1 MLKEE
6 IIEFFEDIVPFNQ
19 LSKEVLEEMVD
30 DITMEYYPKGEQI
43 LTQGGPPSEFLGVI
57 KKGGVKV
64 YMSAGEEDETVIDYR
79 GEGEHF
85 GLLSLVSGDRSRTN
99 VDAIEDTICYLVARD
114 KILSILK
121 DNPSANEY
129 FLKSFFVNMIDKT
142 YEETRK
148 RYSGVAESEQLLF
161 TTPVKD
167 VIRSTP
173 KTVPMGTSIQQAAAE
188 MATHKIGSLVVVD
201 DQGKAVGMITDR
213 DFREKVVANAKDVS
227 LPLEDIMSPS
237 LVTIEADDNCFE
249 ALIRMIRHKIHHI
262 VVLEKGELIGMVTN
276 HDFMLLQGSSPTILV
291 KEIGQIQSPDELQ
304 DTAPKFYKAVSSLL
318 RHGAKAPNITGLI
331 TELIE
336 KITNSMVDIFEKEHG
351 PAPVDFTLFFFGVA
365 GRREVTLSF
374 QLDMGIIYQDISDPQ
389 MQKIVE
395 VYFKR
400 LAETLNSS
408 LFDCNLSSPGQCF
421 RIEHIKSSA
430 AWEEQLKRWGT
441 GAGTGMNMGYFD
453 MRAVRGS
460 GDRVTGL
467 LNFLQKR
474 AASYK
479 PILESL
485 AADTMQV
492 LPPLGFFKNLVV
504 EKSGEHKNEL
514 NLFEKGIK
522 PLADCARIYA
532 LEKNTTF
539 LSTVERLHEL
549 SNRHYFKFADDME
562 QAFSYLLTLL
572 IHNQLRQAE
581 EGGVP
586 DNFVNPHTLTN
597 FEQKTLKESFQ
608 LIAKLYTEIE
618 GDYWSG
624 KILP

>member
-1 MLKEE
+1 
-6 IIEFFEDIVPFNQ
+6 
-19 LSKEVLEEMVD
+19 
-30 DITMEYYPKGEQI
+30 
-43 LTQGGPPSEFLGVI
+43 
-57 KKGGVKV
+57 
-64 YMSAGEEDETVIDYR
+64 
-79 GEGEHF
+79 
-85 GLLSLVSGDRSRTN
+85 
-99 VDAIEDTICYLVARD
+99 
-114 KILSILK
+114 
-121 DNPSANEY
+121 
-129 FLKSFFVNMIDKT
+129 
-142 YEETRK
+142 
-148 RYSGVAESEQLLF
+148 
-161 TTPVKD
+161 
-167 VIRSTP
+167 
-173 KTVPMGTSIQQAAAE
+173 
-188 MATHKIGSLVVVD
+188 VVVD
-201 DQGKAVGMITDR
+201 GQGKPVGMVTDR
-213 DFREKVVANAKDVS
+213 DFREKVVASAKDVS
-227 LPLEDIMSPS
+227 LPLETIMSPS
-237 LVTIEADDNCFE
+237 LVTIDADDNCFE
-249 ALIRMIRHKIHHI
+249 ALIRMIHNKIHHI
-262 VVLEKGELIGMVTN
+262 VVLEKGELAGMVTN

-291 KEIGQIQSPDELQ
+291 KEIGQIQSSDELQ

-374 QLDMGIIYQDISDPQ
+374 QLEMGIVYQDTSDPQ
-389 MQKIVE
+389 MQKIAE

-408 LFDCNLSSPGQCF
+408 LFDCNLASSGQCF
-421 RIEHIKSSA
+421 NAGHIKSYA
-430 AWEEQLKRWGT
+430 AWEEQLKKWGT

-453 MRAVRGS
+453 MRPVRGS
-460 GDRVTGL
+460 GDRVTSL

-479 PILESL
+479 PVLESL

-522 PLADCARIYA
+522 PLADCARIHA
-532 LEKNTTF
+532 LERGTTF
-539 LSTVERLHEL
+539 LSTLERLHEL
-549 SNRHYFKFADDME
+549 AIRHHFKFADDME
-562 QAFSYLLTLL
+562 QAFGYVLTLL

-586 DNFVNPHTLTN
+586 DNFVNPQTLRS

-608 LIAKLYTEIE
+608 LITKLYSEIE

>member
-1 MLKEE
+1 MLKDE
-6 IIEFFEDIVPFNQ
+6 IITFFENIVPFNQ
-19 LSKEVLEEMVD
+19 LSKEILVDMVD
-30 DITMEYYPKGEQI
+30 DITMEYYPKGEHI
-43 LTQGGPPSEFLGVI
+43 LAQGGPPSEFLGVI

-64 YMSAGEEDETVIDYR
+64 FMASGDGDETVIDYR

-85 GLLSLVSGDRSRTN
+85 GLLSVVSGDRSRTN
-99 VDAIEDTICYLVARD
+99 IDAIEDTICYRISRD

-121 DNPSANEY
+121 NNPSANEY
-129 FLKSFFVNMIDKT
+129 FLKSFFINLIDKT

-148 RYSGVAESEQLLF
+148 RYSGVAASEQLLF
-161 TTPVKD
+161 TTSVKD
-167 VIRSTP
+167 VIRSAP
-173 KTVPMGTSIQQAAAE
+173 KAVPRDITIQQAAAE

-201 DQGKAVGMITDR
+201 DQGKPVGMVTDR
-213 DFREKVVANAKDVS
+213 DFREKVVASAKDVS
-227 LPLEDIMSPS
+227 APLESIMSSS
-237 LVTIEADDNCFE
+237 LVTIEANDNCFE

-262 VVLEKGELIGMVTN
+262 VVLEKGELAGMVTN

-291 KEIGQIQSPDELQ
+291 KEIGQIQSPEELQ

-318 RHGAKAPNITGLI
+318 HHGARAPNITGLI
-331 TELIE
+331 TELTE

-374 QLDMGIIYQDISDPQ
+374 QLDMGIVYQDISDPQ
-389 MQKIVE
+389 MQTIAE

-408 LFDCNLSSPGQCF
+408 LFDCNLASSGQCF
-421 RIEHIKSSA
+421 KTGHIKSSA
-430 AWEEQLKRWGT
+430 AWEEQLKKWGT

-453 MRAVRGS
+453 MRPVRGS
-460 GDRVTGL
+460 ADRVSGL
-467 LNFLQKR
+467 LNFMQKR
-474 AASYK
+474 AASYR

-504 EKSGEHKNEL
+504 EKSGENKNEL

-522 PLADCARIYA
+522 PLADCARIHA
-532 LEKNTTF
+532 LEKGTTF
-539 LSTVERLHEL
+539 LSTLERLHEL
-549 SNRHYFKFADDME
+549 TNRHHFKFAGDME
-562 QAFSYLLTLL
+562 QAFGYLLTLL
-572 IHNQLRQAE
+572 IHNQLRQVE

-586 DNFVNPHTLTN
+586 DNFVNPQTLTT

-608 LIAKLYTEIE
+608 LIAKLYSEIE
-618 GDYWSG
+618 GEYWSG

>member
-1 MLKEE
+1 MLRDE
-6 IIEFFEDIVPFNQ
+6 IIEFFENIVPFNQ
-19 LSKEVLEEMVD
+19 LSKEILEDMVD
-30 DITMEYYPKGEQI
+30 DITMEYYPKGEHI
-43 LTQGGPPSEFLGVI
+43 LTQGGPPSEFLGII

-64 YMSAGEEDETVIDYR
+64 FMTSGEDDETVIDYR

-99 VDAIEDTICYLVARD
+99 IDAIEDTICYRVSRD
-114 KILSILK
+114 KILTILRE
-121 DNPSANEY
+121 NPSANEH
-129 FLKSFFVNMIDKT
+129 FLKSFFVNLIDKT

-148 RYSGVAESEQLLF
+148 RYSGVTDSEQLLF
-161 TTPVKD
+161 ATPVKD
-167 VIRSTP
+167 VIRSVP
-173 KTVPMGTSIQQAAAE
+173 KTVPRDITIQQAAAE
-188 MATHKIGSLVVVD
+188 MAVHKIGSLVVVD
-201 DQGKAVGMITDR
+201 GQGKPVGMVTDR
-213 DFREKVVANAKDVS
+213 DFREKVVARAKDVS
-227 LPLEDIMSPS
+227 SPLESIMSPS

-249 ALIRMIRHKIHHI
+249 ALIRMIHHNIHHI
-262 VVLEKGELIGMVTN
+262 VVLEKGDLVGMVTN

-318 RHGAKAPNITGLI
+318 RYGAKAPNITGLI
-331 TELIE
+331 TELTE

-374 QLDMGIIYQDISDPQ
+374 QLDMGIIHQDVSDPQ
-389 MQKIVE
+389 LQTIAE

-408 LFDCNLSSPGQCF
+408 LFDCNLSSTGQCVNG
-421 RIEHIKSSA
+421 EHIKSCT
-430 AWEEQLKRWGT
+430 AWKEQLEKWGT
-441 GAGTGMNMGYFD
+441 RAGTAMNMGYFD
-453 MRAVRGS
+453 MRPVRGS
-460 GDRVTGL
+460 ADRVTDL
-467 LNFLQKR
+467 LHFLQER
-474 AASYK
+474 AASYR

-504 EKSGEHKNEL
+504 EKSGENKNEL

-522 PLADCARIYA
+522 PLADCARISA
-532 LEKNTTF
+532 LEKGSTF
-539 LSTVERLHEL
+539 LSTMERLHEL
-549 SNRHYFKFADDME
+549 AGRHRFKFAGDME
-562 QAFSYLLTLL
+562 QAFGYLLTLL

-586 DNFVNPHTLTN
+586 DNFVNPDTLTT

-608 LIAKLYTEIE
+608 LITKLYSEIE

>member
-1 MLKEE
+1 MLKDE
-6 IIEFFEDIVPFNQ
+6 IIAFFENIVPFNQ
-19 LSKEVLEEMVD
+19 LSKEILVDMVD
-30 DITMEYYPKGEQI
+30 DITMEYYPKGEHI

-64 YMSAGEEDETVIDYR
+64 FMASGDGDETVIDYR

-85 GLLSLVSGDRSRTN
+85 GLLSVVSGDLSRTN
-99 VDAIEDTICYLVARD
+99 IDAIEDTICYRVSRE

-121 DNPSANEY
+121 NNPSANEY
-129 FLKSFFVNMIDKT
+129 FLKSFFINLIDKT

-148 RYSGVAESEQLLF
+148 RYSGVAASEQLLF
-161 TTPVKD
+161 TTSVKD
-167 VIRSTP
+167 VIRSAP
-173 KTVPMGTSIQQAAAE
+173 KAVPRDITIQQAAAE

-201 DQGKAVGMITDR
+201 DQGKPVGMVTDR
-213 DFREKVVANAKDVS
+213 DFREKVVASAKDVS
-227 LPLEDIMSPS
+227 APLESIMSSS
-237 LVTIEADDNCFE
+237 LVTIEAKDNCFE

-262 VVLEKGELIGMVTN
+262 VVLEKGELTGMVTN

-318 RHGAKAPNITGLI
+318 QHGARAPNITGLI
-331 TELIE
+331 TELTE

-374 QLDMGIIYQDISDPQ
+374 QLDMGIVYQDISDPQ
-389 MQKIVE
+389 MQTIAE

-408 LFDCNLSSPGQCF
+408 LFDCNLASSRQCF
-421 RIEHIKSSA
+421 NTGHIKSSA
-430 AWEEQLKRWGT
+430 AWEEQLKKWGT

-453 MRAVRGS
+453 MRPVRGS
-460 GDRVTGL
+460 GDRVSGL

-474 AASYK
+474 AASYR

-504 EKSGEHKNEL
+504 EKSGENKNEL

-532 LEKNTTF
+532 LEKGTTF
-539 LSTVERLHEL
+539 LSTLERLHEL
-549 SNRHYFKFADDME
+549 TNRHQFKFAGDME
-562 QAFSYLLTLL
+562 QAFGYLLTLL
-572 IHNQLRQAE
+572 IHNQLRQVE

-586 DNFVNPHTLTN
+586 DNFVNPHTLTT

-608 LIAKLYTEIE
+608 LIAKLYSEIE
-618 GDYWSG
+618 GEYWSG